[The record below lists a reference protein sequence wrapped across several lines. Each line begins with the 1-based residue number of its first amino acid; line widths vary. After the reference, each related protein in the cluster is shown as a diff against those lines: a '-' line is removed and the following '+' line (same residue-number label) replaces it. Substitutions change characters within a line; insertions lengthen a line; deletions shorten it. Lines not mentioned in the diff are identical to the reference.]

1 MAKRLTGGK
10 VNGKWSRVTKQKM
23 WAKILVLL
31 LQYKEYGGG
40 ALDVVGYIRVWVT
53 LLLLALH
60 PYVPPIDQKPP
71 SACLTTLCF
80 SN

>member
-10 VNGKWSRVTKQKM
+10 ANGKWSRVTKQKM
-23 WAKILVLL
+23 WAKILVSL

-40 ALDVVGYIRVWVT
+40 ALAAVGYIRVWEL

-60 PYVPPIDQKPP
+60 PYVPPTDHKPP
-71 SACLTTLCF
+71 PACLASISS